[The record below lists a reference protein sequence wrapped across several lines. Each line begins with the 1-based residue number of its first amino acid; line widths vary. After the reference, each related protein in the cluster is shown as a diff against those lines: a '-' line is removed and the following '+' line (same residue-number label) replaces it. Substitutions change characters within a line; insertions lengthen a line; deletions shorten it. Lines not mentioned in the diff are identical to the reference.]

1 MEFRGRF
8 LKTPNSILK
17 TEADL
22 MNKGLRLIS
31 PSFQGRMLHRLVRN
45 IDLMKKGLC
54 FSIEYWVWS
63 LEGDSSKLLTLNSEL
78 KEA

>member
-1 MEFRGRF
+1 M
-8 LKTPNSILK
+8 K
-17 TEADL
+17 
-22 MNKGLRLIS
+22 KGLRL
-31 PSFQGRMLHRLVRN
+31 FEFFLHIVVSILYVGD

-78 KEA
+78 KEAW